1 MSAKLNAADVGS
13 RPGGASGP
21 AASEWFADYRTLRDF
36 RVFEIVN
43 ALRLSLTL
51 DSFRVL
57 VAFGS
62 IALVVVGSLAFVSA
76 MSVLRDGPFRDDSAG
91 VLVWGLLAILYST
104 AAMVFSEIVSSRRLA
119 VSGTPHLEL
128 FRSLELP
135 FRQVVVRYGVIPLF
149 RRMAVL
155 YYAAALFLTVFFE
168 PTANYSNIV
177 AAAVSVLTLSSAAC
191 LYSVLHFASAPARRM
206 SVRWP
211 ACGLMLLLGLVLGA
225 VTGVLGSRPGPSAIS
240 VGIVP
245 DYLPLMSLLACAA
258 AGLVLLGSIRKWRA
272 LGYRRVLLAAQL
284 SKHRSQSGTLTR
296 FLLLDLLGSKQ
307 GSVVGSII
315 LAWIAVVGFLL
326 GAGGVLPL
334 ATSLNSQDLQR
345 SLVGMTVLLSLG
357 ITEPML
363 HRIGPT
369 AKLYHFRF
377 AWENGSSAGS
387 VVASVI
393 RVYLLLGG
401 IIGVFIFCCAFLM
414 FAVPAP
420 GTVFVGIVVTAS
432 GIIAETLSR
441 PPISTDGTKS
451 NDVMDA
457 LFTLLLVS
465 PCSLILVLS
474 PEYGT
479 LLLLGYS
486 ILLSLGAAA
495 CLRTHLLKLRSS
507 STA

>member
-1 MSAKLNAADVGS
+1 
-13 RPGGASGP
+13 
-21 AASEWFADYRTLRDF
+21 
-36 RVFEIVN
+36 
-43 ALRLSLTL
+43 
-51 DSFRVL
+51 
-57 VAFGS
+57 
-62 IALVVVGSLAFVSA
+62 
-76 MSVLRDGPFRDDSAG
+76 
-91 VLVWGLLAILYST
+91 
-104 AAMVFSEIVSSRRLA
+104 
-119 VSGTPHLEL
+119 
-128 FRSLELP
+128 
-135 FRQVVVRYGVIPLF
+135 
-149 RRMAVL
+149 
-155 YYAAALFLTVFFE
+155 
-168 PTANYSNIV
+168 
-177 AAAVSVLTLSSAAC
+177 
-191 LYSVLHFASAPARRM
+191 
-206 SVRWP
+206 
-211 ACGLMLLLGLVLGA
+211 
-225 VTGVLGSRPGPSAIS
+225 
-240 VGIVP
+240 
-245 DYLPLMSLLACAA
+245 
-258 AGLVLLGSIRKWRA
+258 
-272 LGYRRVLLAAQL
+272 
-284 SKHRSQSGTLTR
+284 
-296 FLLLDLLGSKQ
+296 LGSKQ

-326 GAGGVLPL
+326 GAGGILPL

-377 AWENGSSAGS
+377 AWENGNSAGS

-401 IIGVFIFCCAFLM
+401 IIGVLIFCCAFLM
-414 FAVPAP
+414 FGVPAP

-486 ILLSLGAAA
+486 ILLTLGAAA